1 MAKIEGRAEG
11 VSSGAEWRERR
22 IGGRSAE
29 ETPELIGSYLA
40 RIGRS
45 SLLTREEEAR
55 LGEAV
60 RAGSERARRELV
72 ERNLRLVIGVAKRY
86 RGYGLP
92 FEDLIQEGNIG
103 LMRAVEKFDPSLGYK
118 FSTYATW
125 WIRQAVQRAVA
136 DKGRAI
142 RLPVHVGEKRRLVRR
157 AAAELAARLGRE
169 PTEAEVATALGWS
182 AERVAEVAGVAS
194 EPLSLDEPAFSGD
207 APLVASVEDEG
218 GPEALEDLAAE
229 ADRARLARSLRNL
242 PVRHRRVLVRR
253 YGLDGAEPA
262 TFRELAAELGVSR
275 ERVRQIQREAQ
286 EVLREDLDG
295 WVFGETA

>member
-1 MAKIEGRAEG
+1 VSPGAGWKRAGR
-11 VSSGAEWRERR
+11 
-22 IGGRSAE
+22 RSAE

-60 RAGSERARRELV
+60 KAGDERARRELV

-125 WIRQAVQRAVA
+125 WIRQGVQRAVA

-169 PTEAEVATALGWS
+169 PTEAEVAAALGWS

-194 EPLSLDEPAFSGD
+194 DPLSLDEPAFSGD
-207 APLVASVEDEG
+207 AAPLVDSLEDEG
-218 GPEALEDLAAE
+218 GPEALEDLAVE
-229 ADRARLARSLRNL
+229 ADRARIARSLKRL
-242 PVRHRRVLVRR
+242 PVRHRHVLVRR
-253 YGLDGAEPA
+253 YGLDGEEPA
-262 TFRELAAELGVSR
+262 TLSELSAELGVSR

>member
-1 MAKIEGRAEG
+1 VSLGTEGRG
-11 VSSGAEWRERR
+11 RW
-22 IGGRSAE
+22 GGRSPDEA
-29 ETPELIGSYLA
+29 PELLGLYLA

-45 SLLTREEEAR
+45 GLLTREEEAR
-55 LGEAV
+55 LGEAA

-103 LMRAVEKFDPSLGYK
+103 LMRAVEKFDPDKGFR

-125 WIRQAVQRAVA
+125 WIRQAVQRAVS

-142 RLPVHVGEKRRLVRR
+142 RLPVHVGDKRRLVRR

-169 PTEAEVATALGWS
+169 PTEAEVGAALGWS
-182 AERVAEVAGVAS
+182 AERVMEVAGVGS
-194 EPLSLDEPAFSGD
+194 DPLSLDGPAFFGD
-207 APLVASVEDEG
+207 AARLVDSVEDEG
-218 GPEALEDLAAE
+218 GPAALEDVAIE
-229 ADRARLARSLRNL
+229 ADRARLARSLERL
-242 PVRHRRVLVRR
+242 PVRHRRVLIRR
-253 YGLDGAEPA
+253 YGLDGEEPA
-262 TFRELAAELGVSR
+262 TLKELAAELGVSR

-286 EVLREDLDG
+286 EVLKEDLDG